1 VNTWRLSSFLHYC
14 TVLSY
19 CACSVTTQKL
29 QLHISPPAMAT
40 FSQQTTP
47 QAGVKDRF
55 DLVPYAN
62 LENLEAGVAE
72 GLTFKLTVLDLS
84 CTANAL

>member
-1 VNTWRLSSFLHYC
+1 
-14 TVLSY
+14 
-19 CACSVTTQKL
+19 
-29 QLHISPPAMAT
+29 MAT